1 MSHKHKGNGYDVT
14 AVVAQAVGVCAEKC
28 GCSDDQ
34 FRKCA
39 GRFAPMAKTPE
50 TASRVFADWYNTK
63 GFVDVKLRMA
73 CDHYSEKGK
82 GSAHRSSA
90 VAPASAQIAT

>member
-1 MSHKHKGNGYDVT
+1 MSLKHKGNGYDVT

-39 GRFAPMAKTPE
+39 GRFAPTAKTLE
-50 TASRVFADWYNTK
+50 TASRVFADWHNTK
-63 GFVDVKLRMA
+63 GFVDVKLRMD
-73 CDHYSEKGK
+73 CDSYREKGK
-82 GSAHRSSA
+82 GSARRSSST
-90 VAPASAQIAT
+90 APAFAQVAT